1 MSNFKKKILSVSALT
16 TMIVILITAIVA
28 SFAVTKNASAAM
40 SVDEIYKN
48 VMGNLIYKCYSDSEM
63 YSTVSGADY
72 NSTSDNADTAFG
84 NFVLKGGSGLFY
96 IPTGV
101 GPGNEIAPSTS
112 DGTRINCKQLFLG
125 GDGIGQGLFALFG
138 KEKPSPHSSTLNTE
152 LKNIGYTK
160 ESGGSGNTTCINA
173 YFGEVGLAKDTSA
186 GSICWKDD
194 EIAERISWPD
204 FVGAAKFT
212 YSSNAVSVDSL
223 INSGAYG
230 SYVGI
235 KFKDTSTGHT
245 CNVTASPV
253 TAIGSRTWQD
263 VINDLGASTSSCAIN
278 NVGGVSY
285 DIGFTINRTGEGS
298 EIFSDFS
305 WLSPAAAANTAK
317 SYFTGFNSAK
327 TFTVEDRYELYKA
340 YLNNVYGATYG
351 SCKPKSELSD
361 WRVPDATG
369 ATTYY
374 VYYDGLYYNV
384 SIPDDKKSLRVS
396 SFGDDTV
403 YMKGYWDLE
412 TLLQSIWNMNFAETG
427 TCESGEPGG
436 GGPGGGGE
444 PGMEKPG
451 DVSLDSSGIVDCNQL
466 ENLGAMQWLL
476 CPVMNNEQYT
486 ASWIDNMTQEW
497 LEVDTDKLY
506 KDDAV
511 EKVWKNIRVI
521 ANVVMVVFLLV
532 IIFSQVTGYGI
543 DNYGVKKMLP
553 RLIVMAIIIN
563 LSFVICQLAI
573 DLSNIAGVGL
583 RNMFTSISMTSGS
596 EMAGTSFLGD
606 MVMGLFASASTGGA
620 AAVSGFT
627 IAVTLGAEIA
637 VAVVIAVIV
646 LLLVILVAVMV
657 LFLML
662 GAREIII
669 IVCIILSPLAFAAFI
684 LPNTQNLF
692 KKWWELF
699 KAALIIFPIC
709 GAMAGISNML
719 RGMYST
725 SSSLHMWGYAVLMI
739 LPYLGFF
746 LMPML
751 LKNAISALGKVGGA
765 LTSLGNTVKNG
776 GKAIGQ
782 AGMKI
787 GQNTNVF
794 KDWQMKQQEK
804 NAQNIV
810 DKVNKAKAAGKTPS
824 KWAQKR
830 AYDAQMTLNKMRQ
843 EQMLAEQ
850 GAVVL
855 DDKTAEN
862 RAKSLKESQEF
873 KNYTDQYSTL
883 TRADMGREL
892 KSAITAYNLDR
903 TDGNAL
909 RLRAAIASAEG
920 RGMNREMLDTRDG
933 FGNIDFNATND
944 NDAKI
949 LNQLAGSSDKIL
961 SQYGIQMSKIA
972 PEDYEDK
979 LGHKLTSDQKT
990 LSLNG
995 FIGSQGVVKLST
1007 VSTDKG
1013 ASWLNGANDDTW
1025 DAILNGNPGAV
1036 DTHTLI
1042 TAANN
1047 TTDGKVVTKI
1057 NRILAAR
1064 KDAGIQEDYSMST
1077 SELAHLKPSTAEAL
1091 QGSGVYDKAVAEIKN
1106 NPNSEANRQ
1115 ILNSMDQDVK
1125 AKLRL
1130 SSGQLNQG
1138 GANATA
1144 AGAQNASLNA
1154 GARATASGGA
1164 TNSIRPSTGNS
1175 NTGAARPQVSAAS
1188 SSPTAGGFGTSGN
1201 TPFFNPNNYI
1211 QAPRVP
1217 QGTGAQGT
1225 SGSRSVTP
1233 PQGGSIPRENSGAPK
1248 VDWNARARGDK
1259 KSDKANS
1266 PKFGESGTNHGGPDS
1281 WTRSQTARN
1290 DQSDRNNQNRQ
1301 GDKN

>member
-48 VMGNLIYKCYSDSEM
+48 VMGNLIYKCYNDSEM

-84 NFVLKGGSGLFY
+84 KFVLKGGSGLFY

-112 DGTRINCKQLFLG
+112 GGTRINCKQLFLG
-125 GDGIGQGLFALFG
+125 GDGISQGLFALFG

-173 YFGEVGLAKDTSA
+173 YFGEVGLAKEEDSSA

-194 EIAERISWPD
+194 EIAEKISWPD

-223 INSGAYG
+223 VNSGAYG

-235 KFKDTSTGHT
+235 KFKDTSTGHM
-245 CNVTASPV
+245 CDVTASPV
-253 TAIGSRTWQD
+253 TAFSSRTWQD
-263 VINDLGASTSSCAIN
+263 VINDLGAGSCTIN

-285 DIGFTINRTGEGS
+285 EIAFTVSRTGEGS

-340 YLNNVYGATYG
+340 YLNNVYGASYG

-403 YMKGYWDLE
+403 YMTGYWDLE

-427 TCESGEPGG
+427 TCESGGG
-436 GGPGGGGE
+436 GGGGGGGGE

-637 VAVVIAVIV
+637 VAVVVAVIV

-725 SSSLHMWGYAVLMI
+725 KTELHMWGYAVLMV

-782 AGMKI
+782 GAMKI
-787 GQNTNVF
+787 GQNTEAF
-794 KDWQMKQQEK
+794 KTMQAEAARRRQSESAQRTIDRMKRIQDK
-804 NAQNIV
+804 NGSLN
-810 DKVNKAKAAGKTPS
+810 D
-824 KWAQKR
+824 AQKR
-830 AYDAQMTLNKMRQ
+830 QLARAHEVQRKLGNEDTAAATILAEREYAGQSQEALLKDWETAFDSGDTGRMDALTNVITSRYGPGGVNSIAKRFDGKDIFDADGEFVGGKDGNIARSFAALQTNMMQNKGLATAMQNKASDVYQMISSGGYAGVYDANGDEVLGDDGKQIVKRQNLATHSAHNSMATQIKDWATQSSATLERAAANGALTPDTMREILESSDPAVQSGIKSDADKRKILEAGASGFSGNWKNK
-843 EQMLAEQ
+843 
-850 GAVVL
+850 GAVAQAAQQYKSNVEHEREAKEYEQTWQTL
-855 DDKTAEN
+855 LNQKEQAEMASN
-862 RAKSLKESQEF
+862 VSR
-873 KNYTDQYSTL
+873 
-883 TRADMGREL
+883 
-892 KSAITAYNLDR
+892 
-903 TDGNAL
+903 
-909 RLRAAIASAEG
+909 IASAV
-920 RGMNREMLDTRDG
+920 
-933 FGNIDFNATND
+933 
-944 NDAKI
+944 
-949 LNQLAGSSDKIL
+949 S
-961 SQYGIQMSKIA
+961 
-972 PEDYEDK
+972 P
-979 LGHKLTSDQKT
+979 
-990 LSLNG
+990 
-995 FIGSQGVVKLST
+995 QG
-1007 VSTDKG
+1007 G
-1013 ASWLNGANDDTW
+1013 G
-1025 DAILNGNPGAV
+1025 
-1036 DTHTLI
+1036 
-1042 TAANN
+1042 
-1047 TTDGKVVTKI
+1047 
-1057 NRILAAR
+1057 AAR
-1064 KDAGIQEDYSMST
+1064 
-1077 SELAHLKPSTAEAL
+1077 
-1091 QGSGVYDKAVAEIKN
+1091 
-1106 NPNSEANRQ
+1106 
-1115 ILNSMDQDVK
+1115 
-1125 AKLRL
+1125 
-1130 SSGQLNQG
+1130 
-1138 GANATA
+1138 ATA

-1154 GARATASGGA
+1154 GAKATASGGA
-1164 TNSIRPSTGNS
+1164 TNSIRPSIGNS
-1175 NTGAARPQVSAAS
+1175 NTSAARPQVSAAS

-1201 TPFFNPNNYI
+1201 MPFANINNYT
-1211 QAPRVP
+1211 QAPQVP

-1248 VDWNARARGDK
+1248 VDWNARARGDNR
-1259 KSDKANS
+1259 SDRDSN
-1266 PKFGESGTNHGGPDS
+1266 PNFGESGTNHGGPDS
-1281 WTRSQTARN
+1281 WTRSQTAQN
-1290 DQSDRNNQNRQ
+1290 DQAGRNNQNR
-1301 GDKN
+1301 